1 MRILIL
7 ILLLISSVAN
17 AKQLRVAIVDTGLDQ
32 KDPRFSKLLCPGN
45 LSWNFAD
52 NNADTSDHHG
62 HGTHIAGLIKQ
73 YAENSNYCLIIYKF
87 YNGERDSDPTSATV
101 AAFNKAVKDKVD
113 IINYSAG
120 GNGYATEED
129 VALRN
134 ADRHGITMVLAAG
147 NNGMNLSVK
156 PYYPAVLLLK
166 NKIVVGGLEFDSK
179 KPHISSNYGKEVS
192 VWERGENLLST
203 FPNGREGYLT
213 GTSQA
218 PAIHTGKII
227 KLRSQ
232 P

>member
-7 ILLLISSVAN
+7 LVLLISTIAD

-45 LSWNFAD
+45 LSWNFAS
-52 NNADTSDHHG
+52 NNSDTSDHHG
-62 HGTHIAGLIKQ
+62 HGTHVAGLIKQ
-73 YAENSNYCLIIYKF
+73 YAGSSDYCLIIYKF
-87 YNGERDSDPTSATV
+87 YNGKSDLDPASATV
-101 AAFNKAVKDKVD
+101 AAFNRAVKDKVD

-120 GNGYATEED
+120 GNGYEAEED

-147 NNGMNLSVK
+147 NNGKDLTNK
-156 PYYPAVLLLK
+156 PYYPAVLPLK
-166 NKIVVGGLEFDSK
+166 NKIVVGSLDFDSK
-179 KPHISSNYGKEVS
+179 KPHASSNYGKEVS

-203 FPNGREGYLT
+203 LPNGHEGYLT

-218 PAIHTGKII
+218 TAIHTGKLI
-227 KLRSQ
+227 KARSM